1 MNVIHAVVSGR
12 PDPVCLPAP
21 WVEESMQITAGPDVI
36 SRLPLLPSSS
46 APGTP
51 LPAAYH
57 HLQERDSGKELLFEE
72 IDIHPDMLKSL
83 LLTGWMQARPGLI
96 PFKTE
101 HQCRRCGNTN
111 RHRFGTI
118 SCARCGRPCVYCRHC
133 VQMGRIC
140 ACSILYSWTA
150 PPMYPR
156 LEEPVLQWKGTLSPG
171 QQRASGAVVQAV
183 EEKKEI
189 LIWAVCGAG
198 KTEVLF
204 EGVARALELG
214 GTVLIA
220 APRTDV
226 VLELAPRLQVAF
238 PHVALAALY
247 GGSEDKQK
255 PAQLVLSTTHQAMRF
270 TEAFDTVIIDEVDA
284 FPYSADESL
293 VYAVR
298 KAARPD
304 ASLIRLTAT
313 PPASLQRQVKRK
325 QLPCVRIPRRYHG
338 FPLPV
343 PRFQWAASWKRLLQ
357 KGRFPAAVKNWCRG
371 RIDSGTPA
379 FLFVPSVSVL
389 EQVTAI
395 LKKEEPFIEGVHSTH
410 DNRHETVRR
419 FREGTVPLLVT
430 TTIMERGVTI
440 ENADVAVLGAEAAIF
455 TESAFV
461 QIAGRAG
468 RSADYPD
475 GDVVFF
481 HAGKTE
487 AMAAAKRHITSMN
500 REEVQR

>member
-1 MNVIHAVVSGR
+1 MDVVHAVVPGR
-12 PDPVCLPAP
+12 PDPVCLPVP
-21 WVEESMQITAGPDVI
+21 WVEQTMQMTAGPDVI
-36 SRLPLLPSSS
+36 SRLPMLPFSPN
-46 APGTP
+46 PGTP

-57 HLQERDSGKELLFEE
+57 YLQERDSGKELLFDE
-72 IDIHPDMLKSL
+72 IDTDPHTLKSL
-83 LLTGWMQARPGLI
+83 LLAGWMQARPGLV
-96 PFKTE
+96 PYKKTY
-101 HQCRRCGNTN
+101 QCRRCGNN
-111 RHRFGTI
+111 KRDRFGTI
-118 SCARCGRPCVYCRHC
+118 PCARCGRQCVYCRHC
-133 VQMGRIC
+133 VKMGRIC

-150 PPMYPR
+150 SPVYPKPDK
-156 LEEPVLQWKGTLSPG
+156 PVLQWQGTLSPG

-204 EGVARALELG
+204 EGIARALELG

-226 VLELAPRLQVAF
+226 VLELAPRLQAAF
-238 PHVALAALY
+238 PDIPLAALY

-255 PAQLVLSTTHQAMRF
+255 AARIITATTHQAMRF
-270 TEAFDTVIIDEVDA
+270 TDAFDTVIIDEVDA

-293 VYAVR
+293 VYAVS

-304 ASLIRLTAT
+304 AALIRLTAT
-313 PPASLQRQVKRK
+313 PPVSLQRQVKRK

-338 FPLPV
+338 YPLPV

-357 KGRFPAAVKNWCRG
+357 KGRLPAAVENWCRG

-379 FLFVPSVSVL
+379 FLFVPSISVL
-389 EQVTAI
+389 EQVEAA
-395 LKKEEPFIEGVHSTH
+395 LKTIEPAVEGVHSTD
-410 DNRHETVRR
+410 DNRHDTVRR
-419 FREGTVPLLVT
+419 FRKGDVPLLVT
-430 TTIMERGVTI
+430 TTIMERGVTV
-440 ENADVAVLGAEAAIF
+440 ENVDVAVLGAEAAIF
-455 TESAFV
+455 TESALV

-468 RSADYPD
+468 RSANHPD

-487 AMAAAKRHITSMN
+487 TMTAAKRHITSMN